1 MQRDNIRK
9 AFADR
14 MVRQT
19 EEYFQSLH
27 RNIRFILV
35 LLIILSCRQ
44 KKNQGEIQS
53 ELKSIDLIRG
63 NIALCGSENGEFGT
77 VNFPVSCTGNARANF
92 NLATALLH
100 SFEYSEAEKVFAK
113 VIDEDPECLMAYWG
127 VAMCN
132 FHPLWS
138 PPGKEDLKKGSSV
151 IALARSLDSK
161 STRESDYL
169 EAIATIYDQWDKLD
183 YQTRALKFEK
193 ASEEIYKKYPEDK
206 EAAIFYALALRATA
220 EPTDKSFR
228 NQRKAGEILDTVFT
242 KEPNHPGIAHY
253 IIHTYDYPELAE
265 LALPAAR
272 KYASIAA
279 ASAHAQHM
287 PSHIFTRLGLW
298 DESIRSNINSIS
310 AARCYAEN
318 LGLKSHWDEELHGMD
333 YLVYAYLQ
341 QARDKQ
347 VLEKLEYLRAITDV
361 FPLNFKDAYSFAA
374 IPVRYALERKDWKS
388 AAGLELRP
396 ANFPWHKF
404 PWEKANIH
412 FGRLLGAVHTH
423 QPEVAQQ
430 ELKQLN
436 SIHAQL
442 QQAREDYKAGLV
454 LIQIKTSEGWM
465 EFEKGHR
472 QAALQHMMDAA
483 AMEDATE
490 KHPVTPGEVIPA
502 RELLGDMYMEMK
514 EPVKALEAYESDLKR
529 HPNRFNGLY
538 GAGLAEEKSGNVS
551 KATAYYKQL
560 LAVSDSS
567 VSKRPQREA
576 AESFVRNNK

>member
-1 MQRDNIRK
+1 MTPIQCVQ
-9 AFADR
+9 AS
-14 MVRQT
+14 M
-19 EEYFQSLH
+19 L
-27 RNIRFILV
+27 L
-35 LLIILSCRQ
+35 LLIVSCQ
-44 KKNQGEIQS
+44 PKKDQS
-53 ELKSIDLIRG
+53 QREAELKSIDLIRG
-63 NIALCGSENGEFGT
+63 DIALCGSENGEFGT
-77 VNFPVSCTGNARANF
+77 VNVDLSCIEKVKGNF

-100 SFEYSEAEKVFAK
+100 SFEYAEAEKVFAK
-113 VIDEDPECLMAYWG
+113 VIDEDPDCLMAYWG

-138 PPGKEDLKKGSSV
+138 PPGKEDLEKGSKV
-151 IALARSLDSK
+151 IALARSLESK
-161 STRESDYL
+161 SPRESDYL

-183 YQTRALKFEK
+183 YRARALKFEK
-193 ASEEIYKKYPEDK
+193 ATENIYKKYPDDE
-206 EAAIFYALALRATA
+206 EAAIFYALALRTTA

-228 NQRKAGEILDTVFT
+228 NQRKAGEILNAVFI

-253 IIHTYDYPELAE
+253 IIHTNDYPELAE

-298 DESIRSNINSIS
+298 DESVNSNLKSIS
-310 AARCYAEN
+310 AAKCYAQN
-318 LGLKSHWDEELHGMD
+318 LGMKGHWDEELHGLD

-341 QARDKQ
+341 QSRDDQ
-347 VLEKLEYLRAITDV
+347 VLETVNYLKTISEV
-361 FPLNFKDAYSFAA
+361 FPINFKDAYSFGA
-374 IPVRYALERKDWKS
+374 IPVRYALERKDWK
-388 AAGLELRP
+388 AAARLEFRP
-396 ANFPWHKF
+396 SGFPWEKF

-423 QPEVAQQ
+423 QSEVAQL

-436 SIHAQL
+436 AIHAQL
-442 QQAREDYKAGLV
+442 QQAREDYQAGLV
-454 LIQIKTSEGWM
+454 LIQIKASEGWM

-472 QAALQHMMDAA
+472 EAALQRMMDAA
-483 AMEDATE
+483 TMEDATE

-502 RELLGDMYMEMK
+502 RELLGDMYMDMG

-538 GAGLAEEKSGNVS
+538 GAGLAEERSGNAR
-551 KATAYYKQL
+551 KASAYYKQL
-560 LAVSDSS
+560 LVVTDSS
-567 VSKRPQREA
+567 VSKRPQRLA
-576 AESFVRNNK
+576 AEAYVRNNN